1 MESTEA
7 RVAWLLA
14 LEDRPFSLNTH
25 YLADYRD
32 KFLAYYKGAREQ
44 DRNANLMSAIRGYS
58 PQETREGECSIT
70 KVLAGLT
77 EMGIHGVTPGEL
89 AKLIPPDGMEPA
101 LVIMADVRAYFQ
113 GAYELFVSMFLV
125 GSDHAGLTMFF
136 SRIQTFCGQ
145 RAASD

>member
-32 KFLAYYKGAREQ
+32 KFMAYYKGAREQ

-58 PQETREGECSIT
+58 PHEPREGQDGVT
-70 KVLAGLT
+70 KVLAALA
-77 EMGIHGVTPGEL
+77 EMGIHGVKPGEL

-113 GAYELFVSMFLV
+113 GAYELC
-125 GSDHAGLTMFF
+125 F
-136 SRIQTFCGQ
+136 SLR
-145 RAASD
+145 